1 MSPPRIDAEDPESG
15 AIIVISVERAR
26 FFPLIPLSRLP
37 QLRIAMHTSNRES
50 RHGRGGGRGGG
61 RWDDRRTHNN
71 GGYNGGHQQRDNYDV
86 GRGGHPGNQHQ
97 GDYGSNR
104 HPRDGSFVIDRGGVR
119 ENDDRMSQYGN
130 GRGRGRGR
138 DSSRGEEGEANDAKR
153 PASSSP
159 DRRSDAVPEEVRSA
173 VVEFESANDDVTEEE
188 HANRKAFEDCLRDM
202 DKALP
207 VWKLAHQLPMDRRN
221 EKENSKVE
229 TWNER
234 ETYAMEATITSI
246 SEDLVSG
253 RISRTWQSQDS
264 DSDDESYPPRQKTS
278 PKDLS
283 PMEKRFI
290 EALPRCIPLN
300 RGFHVTVFAASE
312 ICYCPCGP
320 NVEPWRNQN
329 KIFIDA
335 CKQKKRFQ
343 PNDLMDH
350 LRKEGG
356 VYEEKEQGKKV
367 KRPLKCL
374 YHYAAGEYLRILY
387 ADWHGPST

>member
-1 MSPPRIDAEDPESG
+1 
-15 AIIVISVERAR
+15 
-26 FFPLIPLSRLP
+26 
-37 QLRIAMHTSNRES
+37 
-50 RHGRGGGRGGG
+50 
-61 RWDDRRTHNN
+61 
-71 GGYNGGHQQRDNYDV
+71 
-86 GRGGHPGNQHQ
+86 
-97 GDYGSNR
+97 
-104 HPRDGSFVIDRGGVR
+104 
-119 ENDDRMSQYGN
+119 
-130 GRGRGRGR
+130 
-138 DSSRGEEGEANDAKR
+138 
-153 PASSSP
+153 
-159 DRRSDAVPEEVRSA
+159 VPEEVRSA
-173 VVEFESANDDVTEEE
+173 VVVEFESSNDDDVTEEE
-188 HANRKAFEDCLRDM
+188 QANRKAFEDCLRDM

-221 EKENSKVE
+221 EKEINKVE

-246 SEDLVSG
+246 SEDLMSG
-253 RISRTWQSQDS
+253 RISRTRQSQDS
-264 DSDDESYPPRQKTS
+264 DSDESYPPRQKTS
-278 PKDLS
+278 LKDLS

-290 EALPRCIPLN
+290 EALPRCLPLN
-300 RGFHVTVFAASE
+300 RGFHVTQFAASE

-329 KIFIDA
+329 NIFFDA
-335 CKQKKRFQ
+335 CKQKKRFH

-356 VYEEKEQGKKV
+356 EYEEKEQGKKV

>member
-1 MSPPRIDAEDPESG
+1 
-15 AIIVISVERAR
+15 
-26 FFPLIPLSRLP
+26 
-37 QLRIAMHTSNRES
+37 MHPVNRGS
-50 RHGRGGGRGGG
+50 HHGRGGGCGGN
-61 RWDDRRTHNN
+61 RWDERRYHNN
-71 GGYNGGHQQRDNYDV
+71 VGYNGGHHQRNNYEV

-97 GDYGSNR
+97 GDYVSNR
-104 HPRDGSFVIDRGGVR
+104 YPRDGSFIIDRGGVR
-119 ENDDRMSQYGN
+119 ENDDRMNQDGN
-130 GRGRGRGR
+130 GRGRGRDNSG
-138 DSSRGEEGEANDAKR
+138 GEGKANDTKR

-159 DRRSDAVPEEVRSA
+159 ERRSDAVPEEVRST
-173 VVEFESANDDVTEEE
+173 VVEFESLIDDVTEEE
-188 HANRKAFEDCLRDM
+188 QANRKAFEDCLRDM

-246 SEDLVSG
+246 SEDLMSG

>member
-1 MSPPRIDAEDPESG
+1 MLL
-15 AIIVISVERAR
+15 
-26 FFPLIPLSRLP
+26 FPPLSTSS
-37 QLRIAMHTSNRES
+37 TSN
-50 RHGRGGGRGGG
+50 HNGCKPHNGRDGGRGGN

-71 GGYNGGHQQRDNYDV
+71 GGYNGGHQQRNNNYEV
-86 GRGGHPGNQHQ
+86 SRGGHPGNPHQ

-104 HPRDGSFVIDRGGVR
+104 RYPRDGSFVIDRGGVR

-130 GRGRGRGR
+130 ERGRGR
-138 DSSRGEEGEANDAKR
+138 DSSRGEEGEANDTKR

-159 DRRSDAVPEEVRSA
+159 DRRSDAEPEEVRSA
-173 VVEFESANDDVTEEE
+173 VVVEFESSNDDDVLTEEE
-188 HANRKAFEDCLRDM
+188 KANRKAFEDCLRDM

-221 EKENSKVE
+221 EKENKVE
-229 TWNER
+229 TWSER

-246 SEDLVSG
+246 SEDLISG
-253 RISRTWQSQDS
+253 RITRPWQSQQECDS
-264 DSDDESYPPRQKTS
+264 DSDESYPPRASHHKAS

-290 EALPRCIPLN
+290 EALPRCLPLN
-300 RGFHVTVFAASE
+300 RGFHVTQFSASE

-329 KIFIDA
+329 KIFFDA
-335 CKQKKRFQ
+335 CKQKKRFH

-367 KRPLKCL
+367 KRDLKCL
-374 YHYAAGEYLRILY
+374 YHYAAAVYLRILY